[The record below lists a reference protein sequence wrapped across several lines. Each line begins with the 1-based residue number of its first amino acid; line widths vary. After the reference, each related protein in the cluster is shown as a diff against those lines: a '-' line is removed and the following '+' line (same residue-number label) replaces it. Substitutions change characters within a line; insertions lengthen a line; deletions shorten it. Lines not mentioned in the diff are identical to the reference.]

1 MDTTHQTIQ
10 PDDPAAVRLAARHV
24 YESTPATLLEVAAEF
39 GVTDRTLKRW
49 SAADGGWTKLTGPE
63 ITARAQAVADKITAA
78 VAQADESV
86 RPAVTE
92 ALRIEAAVDERGA
105 VLARHRS
112 EWSVVRGLVAEAVRS
127 RDGAKAKLAV
137 DVGRALELTQRGE
150 CRAYGLDAG
159 ETPGAGG
166 VTVIIERG

>member
-1 MDTTHQTIQ
+1 MDNEAQTDQ
-10 PDDPAAVRLAARHV
+10 PTDNATIRNAARHL
-24 YESTPATLLEVAAEF
+24 YESTDLSLAAVATEF
-39 GVTDRTLKRW
+39 GVVDRTIKRW
-49 SAADGGWTKLTGPE
+49 SAADGGWSKLTGPE
-63 ITARAQAVADKITAA
+63 ITARAQAATDRITAA
-78 VAQADESV
+78 VAQTDEAA

-112 EWSVVRGLVAEAVRS
+112 EWGVVRGLVAEAVRS

-137 DVGRALELTQRGE
+137 DVGRALDLTQRGE
-150 CRAYGLDAG
+150 ARAWGLDAG
-159 ETPGAGG
+159 EAPGAGG

>member
-1 MDTTHQTIQ
+1 MDTPHQTIQ
-10 PDDPAAVRLAARHV
+10 LDDPAAVRLAARHV
-24 YESTPATLLEVAAEF
+24 YESTPATLLQVAAEF

-63 ITARAQAVADKITAA
+63 ITARAQAVADKLTAA

-92 ALRIEAAVDERGA
+92 ALRIEAAIDERGA

-150 CRAYGLDAG
+150 ARAWGLDAG
-159 ETPGAGG
+159 ENLGGA
-166 VTVIIERG
+166 VTVVIERK